1 MTSDESQPRPD
12 EQVEAAVEHLQGAAR
27 ELIAAAR
34 VLLDVAEQLVEDP
47 KPVVEW
53 LGALADLGRSV
64 MPSTR
69 PADGKAQ
76 EEDSGPRRAPRVQH
90 IRVS

>member
-1 MTSDESQPRPD
+1 VTAEPRPD
-12 EQVEAAVEHLQGAAR
+12 EQIEAAIDHLQGAAR

-34 VLLDVAEQLVEDP
+34 VLLDVAEELVDDP
-47 KPVVEW
+47 APVVEW
-53 LGALADLGRSV
+53 LAALADLGRSV

-69 PADGKAQ
+69 PADGRGQ